1 MCVREALAHKVS
13 DASTT
18 HRRPQAMGVK
28 MLRKQTIFF
37 NKVQLAAMSVVS
49 MTLAKISIPLKV
61 EIFILLT
68 LKITFNEKTKF

>member
-1 MCVREALAHKVS
+1 MREALAHKVS

-37 NKVQLAAMSVVS
+37 NKVRLAAMSVVS

-68 LKITFNEKTKF
+68 IKITFNEKTKF